1 MNPIIYHPEQIGD
14 ETDRFALIQKGNR
27 TLYVI
32 GLNPSTAN
40 ESKADATMKKVLG
53 FASYNGYDGFVMLN
67 LCPIR
72 ATNPNDLPLER
83 NERLHARNLLQSLS
97 LMVSDPQP
105 DILFAFGNNALKRD
119 YLLQSFIDIVEI
131 LKKSCKYYQ
140 IGELTKKGFPR
151 HPLYEPYSI
160 FKEFQLDEFVK
171 NTANIDARFKK
182 VFKKKDTLKKTKKRI
197 ANPAFKNSVFPPEE
211 NDYMEIQ
218 WGTTPLGGDL
228 SIAYYYDKDNQH
240 CTRENMAYMD
250 IIIYNEDGTYVNMVH
265 GKNPFK

>member
-1 MNPIIYHPEQIGD
+1 MSPIIYHPRQIGD
-14 ETDRFALIQKGNR
+14 ETNRFALIQKGER

-32 GLNPSTAN
+32 CLNPSTAN

-72 ATNPNDLPLER
+72 ATKPNDLPLEMD
-83 NERLHARNLLQSLS
+83 ERLHTRNLMQILFS
-97 LMVSDPQP
+97 MVSDPHP
-105 DILFAFGNNALKRD
+105 DILFAFGNNALMRD
-119 YLLQSFIDIVEI
+119 YLLQSFIDIVGV
-131 LKKSCKYYQ
+131 LKESCNYYQ
-140 IGELTKKGFPR
+140 IGGLTIKGFPR
-151 HPLYEPYSI
+151 HPLYAPYGA
-160 FKEFQLDEFVK
+160 FNAFQLDDFVK
-171 NTANIDARFKK
+171 NTASIEARMKR
-182 VFKKKDTLKKTKKRI
+182 VFKKIDRNKKREI
-197 ANPAFKNSVFPPEE
+197 KGQFYSRNSFFPPEE

-228 SIAYYYDKDNQH
+228 SIAYFFDKNDQH